1 MTRPAPTVFVVDDDD
16 RVRRAVRRLLESVG
30 LAVRTFASVA
40 EFLEEYQPSS
50 PGCIV
55 LDVRMPGLS
64 GLDLQAMLLERR
76 ISIPVIF
83 VTGHG
88 TIPMSVRAMKAGAV
102 DFIEK
107 PFDDQALLEAIRT
120 ALERDERQ
128 RASESERAEVLRR
141 LALLTPREREV
152 FERVIAGRLNKQIAA
167 DLGTSEQTIKI
178 HRGRVMAKM
187 GADSVAQLVTMA
199 QAAGLA
205 LPTR

>member
-1 MTRPAPTVFVVDDDD
+1 MTRPSPTVFVVDDDD

-40 EFLEEYQPSS
+40 EFLEEYQPSA

-64 GLDLQAMLLERR
+64 GLDLQAMLLERQ

-107 PFDDQALLEAIRT
+107 PFDDQTLLEAIRT

-128 RASESERAEVLRR
+128 RASESERADVLRR

-167 DLGTSEQTIKI
+167 ELGTSEQTVKI

-199 QAAGLA
+199 QAAGV
-205 LPTR
+205 PPPSR